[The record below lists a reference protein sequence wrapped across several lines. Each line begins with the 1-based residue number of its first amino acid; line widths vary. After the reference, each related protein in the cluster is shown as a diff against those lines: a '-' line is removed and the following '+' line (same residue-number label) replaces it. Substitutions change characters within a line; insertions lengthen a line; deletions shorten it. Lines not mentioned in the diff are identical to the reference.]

1 MVRISTPFRAA
12 AAFLAIAALGAF
24 SYGTRPG
31 ITAKDKS
38 AGAEAAGASRKK
50 YFIRLGG
57 GYGVKS
63 FSYGN
68 SRSFDMYGES
78 GQLSEKYSVKASGAA
93 FDIGLGFMLTP
104 TIGAELSFIP
114 AWGKSKGTFSAS
126 FPHPYHANYP
136 RSKKWTSNG
145 LKYSAYEI
153 NLNLIYGF
161 PVSSGFGLY
170 LTAGGTCFLGVRIES
185 LKVIDWTETG
195 YPYMNLKI
203 TPRYTTYSGN
213 AFGFNGGGGLDYQLS
228 DSIAVNLNARF
239 SSGSAKIKMEANEI
253 KIPAGGIRATAGIKI
268 GF

>member
-1 MVRISTPFRAA
+1 MLRTSTPFKGAA
-12 AAFLAIAALGAF
+12 LFLAITALGAF
-24 SYGTRPG
+24 SYGAGLKIAVRV
-31 ITAKDKS
+31 KS
-38 AGAEAAGASRKK
+38 AGTEAAGVSRKK
-50 YFIRLGG
+50 YYVRLGG

-63 FSYGN
+63 FSYDN
-68 SRSFDMYGES
+68 SWSFDMYRES
-78 GQLSEKYSVKASGAA
+78 GQVSEKYSVKASGSA
-93 FDIGLGFMLTP
+93 FDLGLGFMFTP

-126 FPHPYHANYP
+126 FPHPYYSNYP

-153 NLNLIYGF
+153 NLNLIYRF
-161 PVSSGFGLY
+161 PVPSGFGLY
-170 LTAGGTCFLGVRIES
+170 LMAGGTCFLGVKIES

-228 DSIAVNLNARF
+228 DSAAINLNARF
-239 SSGSAKIKMEANEI
+239 SSGSAKIKIEANEI